1 VECLPKAILQK
12 LRTEIVLKNAK
23 NVAFWFSFSFSFS
36 TFWHDKAGKRALPLA
51 HQTRARPKALFPNG
65 VSTVTGINSGTMKWE
80 SKINAATP
88 RVAAFFI
95 LKCSGLLDNAYRTT
109 EYGGKDD

>member
-65 VSTVTGINSGTMKWE
+65 VSTVTGINSGDDE
-80 SKINAATP
+80 VGIEDQRGNPQSS
-88 RVAAFFI
+88 RFFYFEVQRI
-95 LKCSGLLDNAYRTT
+95 VG
-109 EYGGKDD
+109 